1 LTESRTRRTWINVDL
16 YYSEDDREE
25 HSALRDVDGDLRA
38 GICSYPLI
46 SVDLEDL
53 SEHGFTAK
61 KGGKA
66 GKKHFELRTYVQMTG
81 TSDKLE
87 ITIDAMEHY
96 YHFPEERNGQP
107 YSKDSVLWSFTRE
120 LWNKSMSHF
129 VRNITGTATPA
140 VAPAGHVTPQ
150 HISIKRKASASTGFG
165 RRQTAKRATRKRA
178 IDYAEDQD
186 ME

>member
-1 LTESRTRRTWINVDL
+1 
-16 YYSEDDREE
+16 
-25 HSALRDVDGDLRA
+25 VDGDLRA

-96 YHFPEERNGQP
+96 YPFPEERNGQP

-140 VAPAGHVTPQ
+140 VAPAGPATPQ
-150 HISIKRKASASTGFG
+150 NISIKRKASASTGFG